1 MHLSRT
7 IQRLRRRPAQGC
19 IRRAAILRLA
29 TPVGQ
34 TLIASASAPNGN
46 NAQGASANLD
56 LIFALNP
63 QDNRI
68 SGYSQSVNGA
78 SSVQALTYDASGAI
92 TAQGGLSLGYDARG
106 LLASASNANGQS
118 LYRHNSLA
126 QRVQKSAQGQSTS
139 TLYGPRQLG
148 LQSQPLSQ
156 QQGANTL
163 HHIYLPTPEGPLP
176 VALIVNNS
184 TKLAIHSDHL
194 GTPRRITS
202 STGEVLWQWVIA
214 GYGEVPPTTSSQAFL
229 NDGSQPRVKIANG
242 NGPNAAISYDLR
254 YPGQQADAETGLF
267 YNHHRSYDPFVGGR
281 YTQADPIG
289 LEGGWNRWG
298 YVEGDPLSFT
308 DSRGLATDREISLAI
323 STLRCSK
330 PEVFRRLAKS
340 ISLLN
345 MGENGLGM
353 TDWGDNIYLNSRIF
367 GDSATPVDPLL
378 IGQLL
383 QTLAHEMLHINES
396 LARRLLSNSFRMS
409 NPLGYLHRKLDQQAD
424 DMITF
429 QVVQQFKN
437 ALQDGDTGCTCSR

>member
-1 MHLSRT
+1 
-7 IQRLRRRPAQGC
+7 
-19 IRRAAILRLA
+19 
-29 TPVGQ
+29 
-34 TLIASASAPNGN
+34 
-46 NAQGASANLD
+46 
-56 LIFALNP
+56 
-63 QDNRI
+63 
-68 SGYSQSVNGA
+68 
-78 SSVQALTYDASGAI
+78 
-92 TAQGGLSLGYDARG
+92 
-106 LLASASNANGQS
+106 
-118 LYRHNSLA
+118 
-126 QRVQKSAQGQSTS
+126 
-139 TLYGPRQLG
+139 
-148 LQSQPLSQ
+148 
-156 QQGANTL
+156 
-163 HHIYLPTPEGPLP
+163 
-176 VALIVNNS
+176 
-184 TKLAIHSDHL
+184 
-194 GTPRRITS
+194 
-202 STGEVLWQWVIA
+202 
-214 GYGEVPPTTSSQAFL
+214 
-229 NDGSQPRVKIANG
+229 
-242 NGPNAAISYDLR
+242 
-254 YPGQQADAETGLF
+254 
-267 YNHHRSYDPFVGGR
+267 
-281 YTQADPIG
+281 
-289 LEGGWNRWG
+289 WG

>member
-1 MHLSRT
+1 VHLSRT

-19 IRRAAILRLA
+19 IRRTAILRLA

-34 TLIASASAPNGN
+34 TRAPSAPF
-46 NAQGASANLD
+46 Q
-56 LIFALNP
+56 
-63 QDNRI
+63 
-68 SGYSQSVNGA
+68 
-78 SSVQALTYDASGAI
+78 
-92 TAQGGLSLGYDARG
+92 LSTGRAYDARG
-106 LLASASNANGQS
+106 LLASAANANGQS

-214 GYGEVPPTTSSQAFL
+214 GFGEVPPTTSSQAFL

-298 YVEGDPLSFT
+298 YANGNPLKWADPM
-308 DSRGLATDREISLAI
+308 GLAIPAAVI
-323 STLRCSK
+323 AC
-330 PEVFRRLAKS
+330 
-340 ISLLN
+340 
-345 MGENGLGM
+345 
-353 TDWGDNIYLNSRIF
+353 
-367 GDSATPVDPLL
+367 
-378 IGQLL
+378 
-383 QTLAHEMLHINES
+383 
-396 LARRLLSNSFRMS
+396 MS
-409 NPLGYLHRKLDQQAD
+409 NPLCAATMAGAAAATAKACIDLGNLVFNRPKNPPDIGPPNGWIQGPRRGRLYGPDGRPQLDIDKPHQGNDQDHAHEWPNGEREEPGRPVSPWPQQ
-424 DMITF
+424 
-429 QVVQQFKN
+429 
-437 ALQDGDTGCTCSR
+437 

>member
-214 GYGEVPPTTSSQAFL
+214 GFGEVPPTTSSQAFL

-298 YVEGDPLSFT
+298 YVGGDPLGFSDPT
-308 DSRGLATDREISLAI
+308 GLLVE
-323 STLRCSK
+323 LRCR
-330 PEVFRRLAKS
+330 PAD
-340 ISLLN
+340 IAA
-345 MGENGLGM
+345 GLVNHCWMKTDTKEAGM
-353 TDWGDNIYLNSRIF
+353 
-367 GDSATPVDPLL
+367 
-378 IGQLL
+378 
-383 QTLAHEMLHINES
+383 NE
-396 LARRLLSNSFRMS
+396 
-409 NPLGYLHRKLDQQAD
+409 QAS
-424 DMITF
+424 
-429 QVVQQFKN
+429 
-437 ALQDGDTGCTCSR
+437 CSRAGNDASGFPFVPVVVSDHSCDKPTIITPLPNVDEACVNKELEMGKALGRFAPPFNSCQTFTQDVIQKCSPSNLNTPYTGYPRATRRK